1 MRKISASIAAGA
13 AVLLSI
19 VWVAPSAVADE
30 KTEVDVVARVAP
42 HDVNAAIDTP
52 LLTGGES
59 NVSVEGLNIAV
70 SSDATAGV
78 SVSAGEGF
86 ATIGLPFAE
95 DASEGT
101 STLPG
106 TVTYENGNDTSSV
119 VLVHDTGSVQVAT
132 VIDAPEAPTRY
143 DYPLTLPE
151 DSHLAMADGSVA
163 ILDDISGDEIGS
175 FAAPWARDASGRDV
189 PTRYE
194 INGTTV
200 TQVVDHSAGYAY
212 PVVADPVYTTST
224 VYIPHA
230 TVVKMYNG
238 MNKIGDVCTI
248 LPVPYWVGIACAG
261 FPGKSA
267 VEQAYWQNKRVKV
280 SYVSCGFNYCS
291 YNTFT
296 AVP

>member
-1 MRKISASIAAGA
+1 

-119 VLVHDTGSVQVAT
+119 
-132 VIDAPEAPTRY
+132 
-143 DYPLTLPE
+143 
-151 DSHLAMADGSVA
+151 
-163 ILDDISGDEIGS
+163 
-175 FAAPWARDASGRDV
+175 
-189 PTRYE
+189 
-194 INGTTV
+194 
-200 TQVVDHSAGYAY
+200 
-212 PVVADPVYTTST
+212 
-224 VYIPHA
+224 
-230 TVVKMYNG
+230 
-238 MNKIGDVCTI
+238 
-248 LPVPYWVGIACAG
+248 
-261 FPGKSA
+261 
-267 VEQAYWQNKRVKV
+267 
-280 SYVSCGFNYCS
+280 
-291 YNTFT
+291 
-296 AVP
+296 